1 MLIGMVSR
9 SKNFEEQEC
18 RICDACC
25 KTSMIS
31 QMVDLL
37 YFDSEKNLSFHASG
51 AVREHF
57 HGNTLTASAL
67 I

>member
-1 MLIGMVSR
+1 
-9 SKNFEEQEC
+9 
-18 RICDACC
+18 
-25 KTSMIS
+25 MIS

-37 YFDSEKNLSFHASG
+37 YFDSEKNLSFHASV